1 MLTNMLTSA
10 YPSIGLTYQFLLL
23 TFSIA
28 QVACERSFSC
38 LKLMKSRFHRS
49 ICQDKLKNIMLMA
62 CEYNIIL
69 TIDNELI
76 IYLVSNQVQPTP
88 NICFGVFT

>member
-1 MLTNMLTSA
+1 
-10 YPSIGLTYQFLLL
+10 
-23 TFSIA
+23 
-28 QVACERSFSC
+28 
-38 LKLMKSRFHRS
+38 
-49 ICQDKLKNIMLMA
+49 MA

>member
-1 MLTNMLTSA
+1 
-10 YPSIGLTYQFLLL
+10 
-23 TFSIA
+23 
-28 QVACERSFSC
+28 
-38 LKLMKSRFHRS
+38 
-49 ICQDKLKNIMLMA
+49 MA

-76 IYLVSNQVQPTP
+76 IDLVSNQVQPTP